1 VRRWC
6 RVSDQ
11 LCYLRLHEGGVHGH
25 RLRGSRS
32 SSILCLNL
40 VMPVSTVCLGARVV
54 SPNRF
59 TKALARRAKV
69 SWRDRPTRY
78 DIEALQAN
86 IARVGLVIHVRW
98 ALVAV
103 LSVFTLLGVWVYG
116 AEVPWSELAPNIR
129 IPALA
134 VGFVCLY
141 NAYYHLT
148 YKRLGNIAFLNHAQ
162 LLFDVIVV
170 TVLVYYSGGVNSWFY
185 AMYALFVLEAAFI
198 LPKSLDAWIIAGFS
212 AIAYGGRGLG
222 RVPRAA
228 RPRGGPFHL
237 RRAPSQLDLRHR
249 ALLLAVDYARR
260 YRHGGHAHDIRAA
273 RTREAAGRVL
283 DRRREDRP
291 VRPQVLPEVALE
303 RGHAGRAG
311 CATVRGPHARHRR
324 PRQVQRGIRHRAGRC
339 DDPLGGRH
347 ARERTRGVLHGRLVR
362 DERAE
367 PFRRRGVRSPACRGH
382 RRRFARPQDAL
393 AVGEVLRAAVES
405 LRLEDAS
412 VTISVGVASYPES
425 GPTPDTLLS
434 AADEALHAAS
444 TSGGNRISLAGSAA

>member
-1 VRRWC
+1 
-6 RVSDQ
+6 
-11 LCYLRLHEGGVHGH
+11 
-25 RLRGSRS
+25 
-32 SSILCLNL
+32 
-40 VMPVSTVCLGARVV
+40 MPVSTACLGARVV

-198 LPKSLDAWIIAGFS
+198 LPKSRDAWIIAGFS
-212 AIAYGGRGLG
+212 ALAYGVVVWGEYLGLLAHVE
-222 RVPRAA
+222 VPFTYGELHLNWTYVTVRYLWQVTMLGGIAMVATLMTSEMRSREKQLAESSIVDEKTGLYDRKYFLRSLSSEVLRAERDA
-228 RPRGGPFHL
+228 RPFAVLMLDIDDLARFNEVFGIARGDAMIHSVADTLASTLEECCTAGSYETNVLSRFGGEEF
-237 RRAPSQLDLRHR
+237 AV
-249 ALLLAVDYARR
+249 LLVEGIA
-260 YRHGGHAHDIRAA
+260 GG
-273 RTREAAGRVL
+273 
-283 DRRREDRP
+283 
-291 VRPQVLPEVALE
+291 
-303 RGHAGRAG
+303 
-311 CATVRGPHARHRR
+311 
-324 PRQVQRGIRHRAGRC
+324 
-339 DDPLGGRH
+339 
-347 ARERTRGVLHGRLVR
+347 
-362 DERAE
+362 
-367 PFRRRGVRSPACRGH
+367 SPG
-382 RRRFARPQDAL
+382 PQDAL

-434 AADEALHAAS
+434 AADEALHASS